1 MARLRGSGKVKQ
13 VRHMKK
19 RFLLPLPGDVGRQ
32 DARDQPMELDANE
45 RPQDALEDGQQGDRA
60 PEKEDLLDQIVAHLR
75 TIRAGQR
82 QSLVI
87 QPHRTFVVGRHFQW
101 YVGADRPAK
110 KPDGRRL
117 MNAAHT
123 HSDYVVPAPS
133 VSARTIVGDY
143 RILPRVLGTGS
154 FATVRL
160 AIQIDTGAQAACKQQ
175 DRRWIEEE
183 ENAATA
189 RREIQLLQRLSHPNI
204 NGLLALEKDRRYQY
218 CFVSCATG
226 GDLFG
231 YILAHGQIQEAEAK
245 FIFFQLQNALAYVHE
260 HGVAHRDIKVG
271 EARVPLQC
279 DPVLSIPS
287 QGENVLLITAG
298 KFPHVQL
305 ADFGLASERTL
316 ENAIVGLPL
325 GKHNARS
332 HCGTVSYLPPEV
344 LKARVVLEAYEA
356 TSVDVWALGLVLY
369 VMLSGRHP
377 FDSALLDAMDD
388 CTYDVQLELLER
400 GHVTEEY
407 LVDRGLLVMKPAP
420 PSSGDQAAQDTLV
433 ERRALIRA
441 IFSGIDVSS
450 PDLEGTSDAGQL
462 VQVRVSKRL
471 TARQAGKS
479 AWIQSSLPQLKAM
492 YGQRVLGRLS

>member
-1 MARLRGSGKVKQ
+1 MARLRGSGKVKP
-13 VRHMKK
+13 VRRRKK
-19 RFLLPLPGDVGRQ
+19 RFLLPLPGDVGRP

-45 RPQDALEDGQQGDRA
+45 RPQEALEDAQQGDRA
-60 PEKEDLLDQIVAHLR
+60 LEKEDPLAQIVAHLR
-75 TIRAGQR
+75 TARAGQR
-82 QSLVI
+82 QALVI

-101 YVGADRPAK
+101 YVGVYRPAK
-110 KPDGRRL
+110 KPGRRRL

-245 FIFFQLQNALAYVHE
+245 FIFFQLQSALTYVHE
-260 HGVAHRDIKVG
+260 HGVAHRDIK
-271 EARVPLQC
+271 
-279 DPVLSIPS
+279 
-287 QGENVLLITAG
+287 GENVLLITAG

-344 LKARVVLEAYEA
+344 LKTRVVLEAYEA

-450 PDLEGTSDAGQL
+450 PDLKGTSDAGQL

-492 YGQRVLGRLS
+492 YGERVLGRFS